1 MKAEM
6 VLQGSDGRSLLT
18 GLFRGEKPVS
28 LLPLWS
34 WQFLAAVVSG
44 LVSCRAWI
52 ELRDSQC

>member
-1 MKAEM
+1 M
-6 VLQGSDGRSLLT
+6 VLQGSDGRLLLT